1 MTTIATLFPNI
12 KWSKIALEYSFNFT
26 YNLLRSSCEQTEMQ
40 IEAGIQSFK
49 ENGEDYEEIDFI
61 EEEGLSI
68 GVAHFGGL
76 TDQDVD
82 LKEIFTQYFPSLQ
95 RRSMYLTIFGVF
107 EHELELFC
115 KQHIKSTKGKIKL
128 SDLRGNGVERA
139 NLYIEKVIG
148 LKCKSYPLI
157 EKLKELRN
165 SCAHQDAKH
174 SKADGQE
181 IPKISQLVEEFPEE
195 LRKDDREV
203 IFESGFLFIALDTF
217 YAYFKE
223 VEDFNREQ
231 RRA

>member
-1 MTTIATLFPNI
+1 MTTIATLFPKI
-12 KWSKIALEYSFNFT
+12 KSLKIPLEYSFNFT

-49 ENGEDYEEIDFI
+49 ENGEDYEEIDCV
-61 EEEGLSI
+61 EGISI
-68 GVAHFGGL
+68 GFAHFGGL

-82 LKEIFTQYFPSLQ
+82 LTEIFTQYFPSLQ

-128 SDLRGNGVERA
+128 SDLRGSGVERA
-139 NLYIEKVIG
+139 NLYIEKVLG
-148 LKCKSYPLI
+148 LKCESYPLI

-181 IPKISQLVEEFPEE
+181 IHKISQLVEEFPEQ

-203 IFESGFLFIALDTF
+203 IFENGFLFIALDAF
-217 YAYFKE
+217 YYYFKE